1 MLLQGIKTFC
11 NQKNLQNFELAKIF
25 WKFFLML
32 LIGFTAIYISE
43 AKGYYE
49 FEQHN
54 KKVLT
59 EEKIKQF
66 EQDIANGKNID
77 INNYVVTN
85 EQNYESKLSKAGDKI
100 SKKIENFVVDGL
112 NNTFKFL
119 NNVLS

>member
-1 MLLQGIKTFC
+1 MNEEKVKKIIT
-11 NQKNLQNFELAKIF
+11 KIF
-25 WKFFLML
+25 WKFFLVL

-43 AKGYYE
+43 ATGYYE

-66 EQDIANGKNID
+66 EEDVANGKNID
-77 INNYVVTN
+77 INDYVVTN
-85 EQNYESKLSKAGDKI
+85 EQNYETKLSKFGDKM
-100 SKKIENFVVDGL
+100 SNKVEKIVVDGL

-119 NNVLS
+119 NNIIS

>member
-1 MLLQGIKTFC
+1 MKDEKVKKTIT
-11 NQKNLQNFELAKIF
+11 KIF

-43 AKGYYE
+43 ATGYYE

-66 EQDIANGKNID
+66 EQDIENGKNID

-100 SKKIENFVVDGL
+100 SKEIENFVVDGL

>member
-1 MLLQGIKTFC
+1 MNDEKIKKMIT
-11 NQKNLQNFELAKIF
+11 KIF
-25 WKFFLML
+25 WKFFLVL

-43 AKGYYE
+43 TTGYYE

-66 EQDIANGKNID
+66 EEDIANGKNID

-85 EQNYESKLSKAGDKI
+85 EQNYETKLSKFGDKM
-100 SKKIENFVVDGL
+100 SNKIEKLVVDGL
-112 NNTFKFL
+112 NNTFKF
-119 NNVLS
+119 

>member
-1 MLLQGIKTFC
+1 MNEEKVKKIIT
-11 NQKNLQNFELAKIF
+11 KIF
-25 WKFFLML
+25 WKFFLVL

-43 AKGYYE
+43 ATGYYE

-66 EQDIANGKNID
+66 EEDIANGKNID

-85 EQNYESKLSKAGDKI
+85 EQNYETKLSKFGDKM
-100 SKKIENFVVDGL
+100 SNKVEKFVVDGL

-119 NNVLS
+119 NNVIN

>member
-1 MLLQGIKTFC
+1 MNEEKVKKIIT
-11 NQKNLQNFELAKIF
+11 KIF
-25 WKFFLML
+25 WKFFLVL

-43 AKGYYE
+43 ATGYYE

-66 EQDIANGKNID
+66 EEDVANGKNID
-77 INNYVVTN
+77 INDYVVTN
-85 EQNYESKLSKAGDKI
+85 EQNYETKLSKFGDKM
-100 SKKIENFVVDGL
+100 SNKVEKFVVDGL

-119 NNVLS
+119 NSVLS

>member
-1 MLLQGIKTFC
+1 MNDEKIK
-11 NQKNLQNFELAKIF
+11 KIITKLF
-25 WKFFLML
+25 WKFFLIL

-43 AKGYYE
+43 ATGYYE

-66 EQDIANGKNID
+66 EQDVANGKNID

-85 EQNYESKLSKAGDKI
+85 EQNYETKLSKLGNKM
-100 SKKIENFVVDGL
+100 SKKVQNLVVDGL
-112 NNTFKFL
+112 DNTFKFL

>member
-1 MLLQGIKTFC
+1 MKDEKVKKTIT
-11 NQKNLQNFELAKIF
+11 KIF

-43 AKGYYE
+43 ATGYYE

-66 EQDIANGKNID
+66 EKDVKEGREIKVENYK
-77 INNYVVTN
+77 INP
-85 EQNYESKLSKAGDKI
+85 
-100 SKKIENFVVDGL
+100 
-112 NNTFKFL
+112 
-119 NNVLS
+119 

>member
-1 MLLQGIKTFC
+1 MNEEKVKKIIT
-11 NQKNLQNFELAKIF
+11 KIF
-25 WKFFLML
+25 WKFFLVL

-43 AKGYYE
+43 ATGYYE

-66 EQDIANGKNID
+66 EEDVANGKNID
-77 INNYVVTN
+77 INDYVVTN
-85 EQNYESKLSKAGDKI
+85 EQNYETKLSKFGDKM
-100 SKKIENFVVDGL
+100 SNKVEKFVVDGL